1 MLQGEAM
8 PISNTLLPTK
18 RRFAAGID
26 LGPREVRLAVLSRR
40 GRGAGPVSVE
50 CLAVAPLAGGAMARA
65 QIVDRGAVAL
75 ALSDVFAQLPD
86 ACATRKL
93 TCAMAVPGSATVVT
107 SVALSRL
114 ARRTPRATPMQAL
127 AGIEPAVMA
136 EAERVA
142 GIERHALAVDWFID
156 DVLGEAD
163 RNAPSVTIAATPRQ
177 HLEARVE
184 AAAAAGVE
192 LNALDGEPP
201 AALRALRYAA
211 EFELGPRERYA
222 ALWVGGDGVY
232 GWRIANDLIEAH
244 IRYPAPE
251 HHDLADALRE
261 LAQGG
266 ALGCALLGGELD
278 LLGSVGLATADVG
291 DLLGCSVLPFECGAF
306 CDGSSRVP
314 LELRHASSFA
324 VAFGLALRGVFE

>member
-1 MLQGEAM
+1 M
-8 PISNTLLPTK
+8 PISHTLLPTK

-26 LGPREVRLAVLSRR
+26 LGPREVRLAVLSQR

-50 CLAVAPLAGGAMARA
+50 CLAVVPLAGGAMAGA

-75 ALSDVFAQLPD
+75 ALSDAFAQLPA

-93 TCAMAVPGSATVVT
+93 ICAMAVPGSATVVAT
-107 SVALSRL
+107 VALSRL
-114 ARRTPRATPMQAL
+114 APRTQRATPMQAL

-156 DVLGEAD
+156 DAPSD
-163 RNAPSVTIAATPRQ
+163 ASRKAPSVTIAATPRQ

-184 AAAAAGVE
+184 AAAAAGIE
-192 LNALDGEPP
+192 LIALDGEPP
-201 AALRALRYAA
+201 AALRALRHAA
-211 EFELGPRERYA
+211 EIELNPRECYA

-232 GWRIANDLIEAH
+232 GWRIANDVIEAH

-251 HHDLADALRE
+251 HDDFADALRE
-261 LAQGG
+261 LAHGG

-278 LLGSVGLATADVG
+278 LLGSVGLAIADVA

-314 LELRHASSFA
+314 VELRQASSFA